1 MPPSQL
7 ALRTGI
13 SIVETMTAAGEH
25 PTGRVRAETRT
36 PDEAEA
42 LWGAVD
48 GILARATVPG
58 VLAHRLGPL
67 AAARMRRSGLPVPGE
82 LLAEERAAVLGMRT
96 AVALVER
103 IRETY
108 DGPLVLLKGPEVARL
123 YPARA
128 RRFGDIDVLTD
139 DASKVDR
146 AMRRHGFVE
155 ATDPDLRDDHHH
167 LQPLRW
173 PTISLTVEVHST
185 PSWLPSM
192 RPPRVEEILEAAVPS
207 TIGVEGVDVPIPLH
221 HTLIL
226 VSHAWEAEPLRTLRD
241 LVDIAAVAGSVDRSE
256 LDRTAAAWG
265 IGRVWRTTSRAI
277 DHLFYEGPQSLPLR
291 SWARHLADVRERSVF
306 EHHLCRWA
314 SPFSELPPRRA
325 VANALGVLRTE
336 LQPAPGEGWHQ
347 KLGRTTRALRR
358 PTAPV
363 ARRKRH
369 GGPDG
374 DRVDPR

>member
-1 MPPSQL
+1 
-7 ALRTGI
+7 
-13 SIVETMTAAGEH
+13 MTAAGEH
-25 PTGRVRAETRT
+25 PTGHARAETPT
-36 PDEAEA
+36 PDEAGA
-42 LWGAVD
+42 LWSAVD

-67 AAARMRRSGLPVPGE
+67 AAARMRRSCLPVPDE

-103 IRETY
+103 IRETC

-139 DASKVDR
+139 DASRVDR
-146 AMRRHGFVE
+146 AMRQHGFIE
-155 ATDPDLRDDHHH
+155 ATDPNLRDDHHH

-173 PTISLTVEVHST
+173 PTISLTVEIHST

-241 LVDIAAVAGSVDRSE
+241 LVDIAAVAGSVDRAE

-277 DHLFYEGPQSLPLR
+277 DHLFYEGPRSVPLR

-306 EHHLCRWA
+306 EHHLSRWA

-325 VANALGVLRTE
+325 LGEMPRVARKE
-336 LQPAPGEGWHQ
+336 IAPSEGERWRD
-347 KLGRTTRALRR
+347 KLVRMMRALST
-358 PTAPV
+358 PSAPV
-363 ARRKRH
+363 RRRKR
-369 GGPDG
+369 
-374 DRVDPR
+374 R